1 MRPAYVRV
9 DLGDPADNQAPRFVV
24 SPVPFLYHE
33 GELQMSGGAKLY
45 GATSYS
51 VLRLVLKD
59 KFQIPNSMLPL
70 ATYFKPKKSEIV
82 YEDCY
87 IYRTVP
93 EGAGEPEWRMKAR
106 QAIMWAIDEPRGV
119 WPGDSIS
126 VNGKSCY
133 SMEELQHELEAI
145 AEAAS
150 GKMKAK
156 DEAYQPD
163 YDVLV
168 KEVLAIHPYV
178 FCYENLSKNR
188 KR

>member
-1 MRPAYVRV
+1 MRPAFVRV
-9 DLGDPADNQAPRFVV
+9 DLGPVDNRAPRFLV

-33 GELQMSGGAKLY
+33 GELQMAGEAKLY
-45 GATSYS
+45 RASSYS

-59 KFQIPNSMLPL
+59 KFQIPDSMLPL
-70 ATYFKPKKSEIV
+70 AKYFKPKKSEIV
-82 YEDCY
+82 YEECY

-106 QAIMWAIDEPRGV
+106 QAIMWAIDEPRGD
-119 WPGDSIS
+119 WPEDSIS

-178 FCYENLSKNR
+178 FCYENLPKSR